1 MNLLLYAEA
10 RISLSRQRGA
20 PALHDTTSVRAN
32 SLWGNVNAMTLP
44 DSLFEELGYFGAL
57 DTSESAE
64 SGDIEG
70 DDAFGELFHTWVEP
84 ALIR

>member
-10 RISLSRQRGA
+10 RISLSRQHGA
-20 PALHDTTSVRAN
+20 PAPHDSAPLWTN
-32 SLWGNVNAMTLP
+32 PLWGNIEAMTLP

-57 DTSESAE
+57 DTPEAAE
-64 SGDIEG
+64 SGETEG
-70 DDAFGELFHTWVEP
+70 DDAFGELFRTWVEP